1 MKLSR
6 KHLRRL
12 IENTLGM
19 GAPLHPD
26 LIEILDKASE
36 HIFVAYDMSKPGSPI
51 PSNLDRLESLV
62 NALED
67 LTKRNGKLLGIHM
80 ADPDDKEQA
89 VNKYYD
95 ENYDKAKLFKEIC
108 VLEDVNAI
116 LFTAG
121 ESEYLYIKGT
131 NRISKT
137 GVAENPDAEES
148 IINLLT
154 KHFK

>member
-26 LIEILDKASE
+26 LIEILDKASANT
-36 HIFVAYDMSKPGSPI
+36 FVAYDMSKPGSN
-51 PSNLDRLESLV
+51 NLNRLESLV

-67 LTKRNGKLLGIHM
+67 LTKQNGKLLGIHM
-80 ADPDDKEQA
+80 ADPDDKKQA

-95 ENYDKAKLFKEIC
+95 ENYDKVKLFKEIC
-108 VLEDVNAI
+108 DLEDTDAI

-121 ESEYLYIKGT
+121 KSEFLYIKST
-131 NRISKT
+131 NLIAKT